1 MRRNL
6 LFTLAAGWVC
16 VPAIAQISITSGGG
30 LNYSQDFDNLLRTT
44 TAETW
49 VNDANSA
56 SANDAPRLIGLQ
68 GWYTA
73 SYTNA
78 TFPSATYTPLIRA
91 GDGSLNTG
99 SFYSYGASGN
109 SDRALGTLPSDGT
122 TAAGSGS
129 FRIGARFVNDT
140 GNIIDGFTFAYDGE
154 QWRKAQLASAVN
166 NQFVVAYAVFGAGLG
181 TLDSGPYSATISGA
195 TFNTP
200 VDGGDNV
207 GVGLDGNNAAN
218 RVTGLGGTLTG
229 LTVLPGEEI
238 WLRWFDSNSSSA
250 DHGLGIDNFTI
261 AFTTVPIPEP
271 SAAVMIAFGF
281 GLLAWRFR
289 VRN

>member
-1 MRRNL
+1 
-6 LFTLAAGWVC
+6 
-16 VPAIAQISITSGGG
+16 
-30 LNYSQDFDNLLRTT
+30 
-44 TAETW
+44 
-49 VNDANSA
+49 
-56 SANDAPRLIGLQ
+56 
-68 GWYTA
+68 
-73 SYTNA
+73 
-78 TFPSATYTPLIRA
+78 
-91 GDGSLNTG
+91 
-99 SFYSYGASGN
+99 
-109 SDRALGTLPSDGT
+109 
-122 TAAGSGS
+122 
-129 FRIGARFVNDT
+129 
-140 GNIIDGFTFAYDGE
+140 
-154 QWRKAQLASAVN
+154 
-166 NQFVVAYAVFGAGLG
+166 
-181 TLDSGPYSATISGA
+181 
-195 TFNTP
+195 

-271 SAAVMIAFGF
+271 SVAVMIAFGF